1 MEYIIVRQY
10 CRNYI
15 ILSMSNIIKSIPY
28 EQLLSTGRKG
38 FQTFGLSKGCVDD
51 HCRRLRHLASFM
63 EEEQIL
69 EYTSEVGEKFIEHF
83 KTDTIVSGGWKERIK
98 GTIRYLHI
106 FMNGEEFHRRE
117 RIKEYFCPDTELGR
131 LAEEFI
137 VSLAPK
143 RLSFSSIMN
152 YRYNLYLFTEAMRLD
167 NVELSNLDRPA
178 IMRFISARHKSRRV
192 CAMVV
197 KFFMAYLYERKLTSK
212 DLSTCLKGINDEKHK
227 PVISYYTPEEVHK
240 IENAIDRTTAT
251 GKRDYAMVLLASRL
265 GLRSSDIVELEF
277 SNLDWDNSQI
287 HLVQYK
293 TKRSITLP
301 LLSDVGNAIIDY
313 IRNGRPKTDLKN
325 IFVSSIQPY
334 SKLRSIG
341 SMVRRYITI
350 SDVFV
355 SQRHKGAHCLR
366 HSLATTL
373 MNNGTQMPVIS
384 EVLGHTSTENTMFY
398 LGVNV
403 SALIECSMD
412 VPPVSDRFYHQKGG
426 AFYE

>member
-1 MEYIIVRQY
+1 
-10 CRNYI
+10 
-15 ILSMSNIIKSIPY
+15 MSNIIKSIPC
-28 EQLLSTGRKG
+28 EHLLSTGRKG
-38 FQTFGLSKGCVDD
+38 FQSFGLSKGCIDD
-51 HCRRLRHLASFM
+51 HCRQLRHLASFM
-63 EEEQIL
+63 ERENIL
-69 EYTSEVGEKFIEHF
+69 VYTPEVGERFIEHL
-83 KTDTIVSGGWKERIK
+83 KTNTIVSGSWKARIK

-106 FMNGEEFHRRE
+106 FMNGEDFRRKD
-117 RIKEYFCPDTELGR
+117 RLKDYVCPDTELGR
-131 LAEEFI
+131 LVEEFI
-137 VSLAPK
+137 ASLAPK
-143 RLSFSSIMN
+143 RLSYSSVMH

-167 NVELSNLDRPA
+167 NVGLGNLDRPA
-178 IMRFISARHKSRRV
+178 IMRFISARHKSKRI
-192 CAMVV
+192 CAMAV
-197 KFFMAYLYERKLTSK
+197 KFFMAYLYDHNLTTK
-212 DLSTCLKGINDEKHK
+212 DLSACLKGINDEKHK
-227 PVISYYTPEEVHK
+227 PVISYYTPEEVRK
-240 IENAIDRTTAT
+240 IEGAIDRTTAT

-265 GLRSSDIVELEF
+265 GLRSSDIVGLEF
-277 SNLDWDNSQI
+277 SNLDWDNSLI

-313 IRNGRPKTDLKN
+313 IRNGRPKTNLKN

-384 EVLGHTSTENTMFY
+384 EVLGHASTENTMFY

-403 SALIECSMD
+403 NALIECSMD
-412 VPPVSDRFYHQKGG
+412 VPPVGDRFYHQKGG